1 MSAGITAFP
10 GILAGDMPLLNVA
23 GGMITT
29 GRVFF
34 ADSNTGNATA
44 SGRSPD
50 RPRNSIQNCITSQS
64 CRANK
69 GDVIFAM
76 PGHVETISAAGSLAF
91 SKAGVR
97 VFGLGVGL
105 TRPILNFTATAGTI
119 EVDAADCGLF
129 NCILR
134 ADISAVAVGVNIDAA
149 GFEMAYCYSTY
160 VDTGDDFVITVDATS
175 AVRAYIHHNYFTTEI
190 TAGADSGVKMTAS
203 DFIRIH
209 DNEFHGQWAKAPIVG
224 ETTLSS
230 NVSIVRNIIFNAD
243 TSVYNGIDMG
253 ALSSTGVVA
262 SNRVTALYAT
272 AVAKI
277 FRDGTTTYH
286 DNTWVNAVSE
296 RGIPLGT
303 TPT

>member
-1 MSAGITAFP
+1 MSQGITAFP

-34 ADSNTGNATA
+34 ADSNTGNASA
-44 SGRSPD
+44 SGRTPD
-50 RPRNSIQNCITSQS
+50 RARNSIQNCMTL

-76 PGHVETISAAGSLAF
+76 PGHVETISAAGSLTF

-97 VFGLGVGL
+97 VFGIGVGL
-105 TRPILNFTATAGTI
+105 NRPILNFTATAGTV
-119 EVDAADCGLF
+119 EMDSA
-129 NCILR
+129 NCRLSNVILR
-134 ADISAVAVGVNIDAA
+134 ADISAVVVGINVDAA
-149 GFEMAYCYSTY
+149 NCEIDHCYSTY
-160 VDTGDDFVITVDATS
+160 VDTGDDFVVLIDPASVAG
-175 AVRAYIHHNYFTTEI
+175 AYIHDNYFTTEI
-190 TAGADSGVKMTAS
+190 TAGADSVVKMTAS

-224 ETTLSS
+224 ETTLSL
-230 NVSIVRNIIFNAD
+230 NVSILRNTVFNAD

-253 ALSSTGVVA
+253 ALSSTGIITD
-262 SNRVTALYAT
+262 NRVTALYAT

-286 DNTWVNAVSE
+286 NNTWVNAVSE